1 MTAVTAPPLSPA
13 RGVLVALLCLLTL
26 LTGRGAAQQTGTQ
39 QTGAQQTGAQ
49 QTGAPTLT
57 AAQEQRA
64 VAIQKNLRCP
74 LCDTGESIADSRS
87 DISVKMRESVRE
99 QVAAG
104 RTDGDIYVFFA
115 QRYGNFVLLD
125 PPRTGKG
132 LLLWGA
138 PLLALALG
146 GAVLWSFLRRAPS
159 SAPVTG
165 LPDEPF
171 DPFLEQVRRD
181 TRAGT
186 DTRAPGG
193 PTDGGP
199 A

>member
-26 LTGRGAAQQTGTQ
+26 LTGRGAAQQTGV
-39 QTGAQQTGAQ
+39 Q

-57 AAQEQRA
+57 PAQEQRA

-99 QVAAG
+99 QIAAG

-146 GAVLWSFLRRAPS
+146 GAVLWSFLRRAPR
-159 SAPVTG
+159 SAPVTS